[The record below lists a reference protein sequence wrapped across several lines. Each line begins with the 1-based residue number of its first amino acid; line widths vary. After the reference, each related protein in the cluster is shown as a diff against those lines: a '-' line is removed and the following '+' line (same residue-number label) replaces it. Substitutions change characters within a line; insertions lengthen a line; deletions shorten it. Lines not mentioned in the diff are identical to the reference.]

1 MKEVIKQNISL
12 INLVSLIGTAF
23 AVLFYLQ
30 TNFVQAADFKDFKV
44 QDWEDQIYKLAIKEN
59 RLAEEGRVLKPEE
72 KAYLE
77 MLKARLEAIKK

>member
-1 MKEVIKQNISL
+1 MKESIKQNISI

-30 TNFVQAADFKDFKV
+30 ANFVQASEFKEFKV
-44 QDWEDQIYKLAIKEN
+44 QEWEDTIYKLAIKEN
-59 RLAEEGRVLKPEE
+59 RLIGEGRVLKPEE